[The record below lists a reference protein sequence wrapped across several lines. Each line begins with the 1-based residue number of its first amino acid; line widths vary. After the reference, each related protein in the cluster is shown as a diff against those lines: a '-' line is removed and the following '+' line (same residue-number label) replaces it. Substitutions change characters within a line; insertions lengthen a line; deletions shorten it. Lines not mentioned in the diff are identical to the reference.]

1 MKNSHRAN
9 QEGDKD
15 RIIKRKK
22 SLKKKKN
29 IEKNVIGETNYFLLR
44 LQTLSTS

>member
-1 MKNSHRAN
+1 MKNSQRAN

-15 RIIKRKK
+15 RIIKKKFEEEKHRK
-22 SLKKKKN
+22 
-29 IEKNVIGETNYFLLR
+29 KNVIGETNYFLLR

>member
-1 MKNSHRAN
+1 MKNSQRAN

-22 SLKKKKN
+22 KFEEKKTKKKIK
-29 IEKNVIGETNYFLLR
+29 IQNYINHWE
-44 LQTLSTS
+44 

>member
-1 MKNSHRAN
+1 MKNSQRAN

-22 SLKKKKN
+22 SLKKKN

>member
-15 RIIKRKK
+15 RIIKKK
-22 SLKKKKN
+22 FEEEKHG
-29 IEKNVIGETNYFLLR
+29 KNVIGETNYFLLR

>member
-15 RIIKRKK
+15 RIIKKK
-22 SLKKKKN
+22 FEEEKHR
-29 IEKNVIGETNYFLLR
+29 KNVFGETNYFLIR
-44 LQTLSTS
+44 PQTLSTS

>member
-1 MKNSHRAN
+1 MKNSQRAN

-15 RIIKRKK
+15 RIIKKK
-22 SLKKKKN
+22 SLKKKN

>member
-1 MKNSHRAN
+1 MKNSQRAN

-15 RIIKRKK
+15 RIIK
-22 SLKKKKN
+22 KKKFEEEKHGKN
-29 IEKNVIGETNYFLLR
+29 DIGETNYFLLR